1 MRTPVVLEEVVQ
13 RDAPD
18 LRQLQVAARLGL
30 GTREFDEALQKA
42 YEVEFGVEGDGGN
55 VVARK
60 LEDHDI
66 KSLYVND
73 GDVVGVFGKSLWREE
88 ERKNKNIDYGSN
100 GVDDEI
106 VHVSIGVWD
115 ESLHKQLVDAFD

>member
-1 MRTPVVLEEVVQ
+1 M
-13 RDAPD
+13 
-18 LRQLQVAARLGL
+18 
-30 GTREFDEALQKA
+30 
-42 YEVEFGVEGDGGN
+42 
-55 VVARK
+55 
-60 LEDHDI
+60 EDHDI

-115 ESLHKQLVDAFD
+115 ELLHKQLVDAFD

>member
-42 YEVEFGVEGDGGN
+42 
-55 VVARK
+55 
-60 LEDHDI
+60 
-66 KSLYVND
+66 
-73 GDVVGVFGKSLWREE
+73 
-88 ERKNKNIDYGSN
+88 
-100 GVDDEI
+100 
-106 VHVSIGVWD
+106 
-115 ESLHKQLVDAFD
+115 